1 MMNLNLKVSKLEQK
15 NNIVV
20 FFLSSVQKSNK
31 NYLTFSEALNQD
43 LVDVS
48 EVNERGFVSRLSIAN
63 KSSQGLLILGGEQ
76 IIGSKIRQN
85 RIVRHDVLIPANSTV
100 LIRVNCGEQYRWSS
114 FVNNDVSVSDSMYFS
129 RGNLGKQYKVW
140 SEISDKLKELGVK
153 SLTSSVHEIYKKRQN
168 TSDEIANFF
177 NKAGE
182 ADVGVAVG
190 VNNEIKS
197 LDVFSNN
204 SMLKKYLKKLIRGVA
219 VNSFRNVNQKSYLT
233 EKDAY
238 RFLRMIKEANQQEFK
253 VEKGTLG
260 KRIQFNGELVS
271 GDALS
276 HSKEI
281 LHASAFLK
289 EYVAAGPEK
298 VYNAA

>member
-20 FFLSSVQKSNK
+20 FFLSSVQKSNN

-76 IIGSKIRQN
+76 IIGNKIRQN

-129 RGNLGKQYKVW
+129 RGNLGRQYKVW

-168 TSDEIANFF
+168 TSNEIANFF
-177 NKAGE
+177 KAGDT
-182 ADVGVAVG
+182 DVGVVIG
-190 VNNEIKS
+190 VNNEVKS

-253 VEKGTLG
+253 VEEGTLG

>member
-1 MMNLNLKVSKLEQK
+1 MNLNLKVSKLEQK

-20 FFLSSVQKSNK
+20 FFLSSFQQSNK

-85 RIVRHDVLIPANSTV
+85 RIIRHDVLIPANSTV
-100 LIRVNCGEQYRWSS
+100 SIRVNCGEQYRWSS

-129 RGNLGKQYKVW
+129 RGNLGRQYKVW

-238 RFLRMIKEANQQEFK
+238 RFLRMIKEANQQELK

>member
-1 MMNLNLKVSKLEQK
+1 MNLNLRVSQLQQK

-20 FFLSSVQKSNK
+20 FFLNSVQKSNN

-48 EVNERGFVSRLSIAN
+48 EVNERGFVSRLRIAN

-76 IIGSKIRQN
+76 VFGSKLRQN
-85 RIVRHDVLIPANSTV
+85 RIVRHSVLIPANSTV

-114 FVNNDVSVSDSMYFS
+114 FVNNDLSVSDSMYFS
-129 RGNLGKQYKVW
+129 RRDLGKQFKVW

-153 SLTSSVHEIYKKRQN
+153 SLTSSVHEIYKKRKN
-168 TSDEIANFF
+168 SSDEIANFF
-177 NKAGE
+177 KAGDS
-182 ADVGVAVG
+182 DVAIAIGVG
-190 VNNEIKS
+190 NEVKS

-219 VNSFRNVNQKSYLT
+219 INSFRHVNQKSYLT

-238 RFLRMIKEANQQEFK
+238 KFLRMIRESNQQEFK
-253 VEKGTLG
+253 VEEGTLG
-260 KRIQFNGELVS
+260 KRIQFNGELIS

-276 HSKEI
+276 NNNEI
-281 LHASAFLK
+281 LHCSAFLK
-289 EYVAAGPEK
+289 DYMAAGPKK

>member
-114 FVNNDVSVSDSMYFS
+114 FVNNDVSV
-129 RGNLGKQYKVW
+129 
-140 SEISDKLKELGVK
+140 
-153 SLTSSVHEIYKKRQN
+153 
-168 TSDEIANFF
+168 
-177 NKAGE
+177 
-182 ADVGVAVG
+182 
-190 VNNEIKS
+190 
-197 LDVFSNN
+197 
-204 SMLKKYLKKLIRGVA
+204 
-219 VNSFRNVNQKSYLT
+219 
-233 EKDAY
+233 
-238 RFLRMIKEANQQEFK
+238 
-253 VEKGTLG
+253 
-260 KRIQFNGELVS
+260 
-271 GDALS
+271 
-276 HSKEI
+276 
-281 LHASAFLK
+281 
-289 EYVAAGPEK
+289 
-298 VYNAA
+298 

>member
-1 MMNLNLKVSKLEQK
+1 ME
-15 NNIVV
+15 NN
-20 FFLSSVQKSNK
+20 
-31 NYLTFSEALNQD
+31 SE
-43 LVDVS
+43 
-48 EVNERGFVSRLSIAN
+48 
-63 KSSQGLLILGGEQ
+63 
-76 IIGSKIRQN
+76 
-85 RIVRHDVLIPANSTV
+85 
-100 LIRVNCGEQYRWSS
+100 
-114 FVNNDVSVSDSMYFS
+114 SMYFS
-129 RGNLGKQYKVW
+129 RGNLGKQYEVW

-219 VNSFRNVNQKSYLT
+219 VNSFRNINQKSFLT

-289 EYVAAGPEK
+289 EYVAVGPEK

>member
-1 MMNLNLKVSKLEQK
+1 MNLNLKVSKLEQK

-85 RIVRHDVLIPANSTV
+85 RIVRHDVLIPANSIV

-114 FVNNDVSVSDSMYFS
+114 FVNNEVSVSDSMYFS
-129 RGNLGKQYKVW
+129 RGNLGRQHKVW

-177 NKAGE
+177 KAGDT
-182 ADVGVAVG
+182 DVGVVIG
-190 VNNEIKS
+190 VNNEVKS

-289 EYVAAGPEK
+289 EYVATGPEK

>member
-1 MMNLNLKVSKLEQK
+1 
-15 NNIVV
+15 
-20 FFLSSVQKSNK
+20 
-31 NYLTFSEALNQD
+31 
-43 LVDVS
+43 
-48 EVNERGFVSRLSIAN
+48 
-63 KSSQGLLILGGEQ
+63 
-76 IIGSKIRQN
+76 
-85 RIVRHDVLIPANSTV
+85 
-100 LIRVNCGEQYRWSS
+100 
-114 FVNNDVSVSDSMYFS
+114 MYFS
-129 RGNLGKQYKVW
+129 RGNLGRQYKVW

-168 TSDEIANFF
+168 TSNDIANYF

-182 ADVGVAVG
+182 TDVGVAIG

-197 LDVFSNN
+197 LDIFSNN
-204 SMLKKYLKKLIRGVA
+204 FMLKKYLKKLIRGVA
-219 VNSFRNVNQKSYLT
+219 VNSFRNINQKSFLT

-238 RFLRMIKEANQQEFK
+238 SFLRMIKEANQQEFK

-260 KRIQFNGELVS
+260 KRIQFNRELVS

-276 HSKEI
+276 HNEEI

-289 EYVAAGPEK
+289 EFVAAGPEK

>member
-129 RGNLGKQYKVW
+129 RGNLGRQYKVW

>member
-85 RIVRHDVLIPANSTV
+85 RIVRHDVLIPANSIV

-129 RGNLGKQYKVW
+129 RGNLGRQYKVW

-177 NKAGE
+177 KAGDT
-182 ADVGVAVG
+182 DVGVVIG
-190 VNNEIKS
+190 VNNEVKS

-204 SMLKKYLKKLIRGVA
+204 SML
-219 VNSFRNVNQKSYLT
+219 
-233 EKDAY
+233 
-238 RFLRMIKEANQQEFK
+238 
-253 VEKGTLG
+253 
-260 KRIQFNGELVS
+260 
-271 GDALS
+271 
-276 HSKEI
+276 
-281 LHASAFLK
+281 
-289 EYVAAGPEK
+289 
-298 VYNAA
+298 

>member
-1 MMNLNLKVSKLEQK
+1 MNLNLKVSKLEQK

-20 FFLSSVQKSNK
+20 FFLSSVQQSNK

-48 EVNERGFVSRLSIAN
+48 EVNERGTVSRLSIVN
-63 KSSQGLLILGGEQ
+63 KSSQGLLILSGEQ

-100 LIRVNCGEQYRWSS
+100 LIRVNCGEQRRWSS
-114 FVNNDVSVSDSMYFS
+114 FVNNDVSVSEAMYFS
-129 RGNLGKQYKVW
+129 RGNLGRQYKVW

-168 TSDEIANFF
+168 TSNDIANYF

-182 ADVGVAVG
+182 TDVGVAIG

-197 LDVFSNN
+197 LDIFSNN
-204 SMLKKYLKKLIRGVA
+204 FMLKKYLKKLIRGVA
-219 VNSFRNVNQKSYLT
+219 VNSFRNINQKSFLT

-238 RFLRMIKEANQQEFK
+238 SFLRMIKEANQQEFK

-271 GDALS
+271 GDVLS
-276 HSKEI
+276 HSEEI

-289 EYVAAGPEK
+289 EFVAAGPEK